1 MTKKGWGSQKIPKG
15 IINDKTKE
23 GRSQKIPK
31 GIINDKT
38 KDGRSQKIP
47 KGIINEKKG
56 GEVTKHT
63 EGHYK

>member
-31 GIINDKT
+31 GIIN
-38 KDGRSQKIP
+38 
-47 KGIINEKKG
+47 EKKG